1 MPRIWMVLFLSVLV
15 LGARAQT
22 AAWSVGSWHRGAV
35 MSVKSYGYVGGV
47 VQGKF
52 FPAAPNGPK
61 WLFIVR
67 QEGP

>member
-1 MPRIWMVLFLSVLV
+1 MQRILILLLLSIFVL
-15 LGARAQT
+15 AAPAQT
-22 AAWSVGSWHRGAV
+22 AAWSVGAWHRGAIT
-35 MSVKSYGYVGGV
+35 SVKSYGYVGAV

-52 FPAAPNGPK
+52 FPAAPHGPK

>member
-1 MPRIWMVLFLSVLV
+1 MHRVLMVLFLSVLAFE
-15 LGARAQT
+15 ARAQT
-22 AAWSVGSWHRGAV
+22 VTWSVGAWHRGAV
-35 MSVKSYGYVGGV
+35 TTVKSYGYVGAM

-67 QEGP
+67 QEWP

>member
-1 MPRIWMVLFLSVLV
+1 MALV
-15 LGARAQT
+15 LLIFAREAQAQT
-22 AAWSVGSWHRGAV
+22 ATWSVGAWHRGAV
-35 MSVKSYGYVGGV
+35 MTVKSYGYVGAM

-67 QEGP
+67 QEGR